1 MTDTAPAPDAAGR
14 DGADDT
20 DDSVR
25 CSTWARSVSLSP
37 IGTAGSYAGYVL
49 VEVPLPWPRDV
60 SEIPYLGPVATWAT
74 SVGYRVQALVPR
86 PERGRR
92 LVVHAA
98 KGGDGSSA
106 SQWFSGYVRRSVAV
120 DGATPEELAG
130 MAAELDAPAAG
141 EPGGPGEPDRHRD
154 VLVCTHGRRDTCCGS
169 AGTGL
174 ALELMAGGG
183 FDGPDGDGAEG
194 GEAAGR
200 PVVVHRTSH
209 TGGHRFA
216 PTFLV
221 LPEATAWAF
230 ADPELVRSVVDRTAD
245 FESVADHY
253 RGCAGLGGPRAQAVE
268 REVLRRVGW
277 DLLDRPRR
285 GVVVGADSPVVRLE
299 VAGGDGTGGP
309 VETWEAEVVPGRT
322 LPVPECMKP
331 LSEARKSETE
341 WVVQGLRR
349 L

>member
-1 MTDTAPAPDAAGR
+1 MTDTAPAPDAAGG
-14 DGADDT
+14 DGADGADE
-20 DDSVR
+20 SVR
-25 CSTWARSVSLSP
+25 CSAWARSVSLSP
-37 IGTAGSYAGYVL
+37 VGTAGSYAGYVL

-60 SEIPYLGPVATWAT
+60 SEMPFLGPVAAWAA

-98 KGGDGSSA
+98 PVDDAASA

-120 DGATPEELAG
+120 DGATAEDLAALAEAL
-130 MAAELDAPAAG
+130 AASAAS
-141 EPGGPGEPDRHRD
+141 EPDGHRD

-169 AGTGL
+169 AGTAL
-174 ALELMAGGG
+174 ALELTSGGG
-183 FDGPDGDGAEG
+183 FDGPDGD
-194 GEAAGR
+194 AAAVSG
-200 PVVVHRTSH
+200 PAGHSIVVHRTSH

-230 ADPELVRSVVDRTAD
+230 ADPDLVRSVVDRTVD
-245 FESVADHY
+245 FGSVADHY
-253 RGCAGLGGPRAQAVE
+253 RGCAGLGGPRVQALE

-285 GVVVGADSPVVRLE
+285 GVAVGADSPVVRLE
-299 VAGGDGTGGP
+299 VRGRDGP
-309 VETWEAEVVPGRT
+309 IDTWEADVVPGRT

-331 LSEARKSETE
+331 LSEARKTETE